1 MVFHR
6 DCVKCV
12 IFIWNLLFIYCEIAL
27 LQELVNPM
35 QTALLGMYSLPSKTK
50 LVNTLIIETKWMIWK
65 NRNDMKYNNK
75 ISKCYVLLNC
85 IMKNVNNQRHW
96 KKDHCVMYIYT
107 YTLVYF
113 CGLKSLHN
121 KYNYNV
127 YTNLHTHARTHA
139 HATHTHTHTY
149 ASSHIQTHKTHAR
162 THTYAHTH
170 ECTKHAHVYFH

>member
-1 MVFHR
+1 MYHEQCKQSTVLEQRSLYDRH
-6 DCVKCV
+6 VQT
-12 IFIWNLLFIYCEIAL
+12 ILF
-27 LQELVNPM
+27 
-35 QTALLGMYSLPSKTK
+35 
-50 LVNTLIIETKWMIWK
+50 
-65 NRNDMKYNNK
+65 
-75 ISKCYVLLNC
+75 
-85 IMKNVNNQRHW
+85 
-96 KKDHCVMYIYT
+96 VMYIYT
-107 YTLVYF
+107 YMLVYF

-170 ECTKHAHVYFH
+170 TNAQNTHTFIFIKYDLCHYSVYVCIAFLVMDESVIFAFLLQ